1 MYEKEKHKKE
11 SLRKKLNKCR
21 KEMEEFD
28 KENTHV
34 NSEKNQAILKIKNS
48 FMCKLSFLILIR
60 QNGGITK

>member
-1 MYEKEKHKKE
+1 
-11 SLRKKLNKCR
+11 
-21 KEMEEFD
+21 MEEFD